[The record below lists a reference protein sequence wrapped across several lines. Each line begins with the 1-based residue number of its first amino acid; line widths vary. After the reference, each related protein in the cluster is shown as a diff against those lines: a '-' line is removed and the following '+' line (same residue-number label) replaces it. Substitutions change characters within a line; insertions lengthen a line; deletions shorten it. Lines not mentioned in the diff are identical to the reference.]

1 MVPWSYQLAPQKLEQ
16 DSPRLPYS
24 FTAIFPL
31 CLLFV
36 IFLLFH
42 QPLTQTTP
50 YYTVSQDDFFPHSLF
65 TSPPNRKQNSLIELS
80 QTSSHSESHW
90 YVTPAW
96 PPGTTFNGLP
106 LSTCQRDFPSDG
118 PYQYINYPH
127 IFNLNFLPG
136 NS

>member
-42 QPLTQTTP
+42 QPLTQTIP
-50 YYTVSQDDFFPHSLF
+50 YYTVSQDDFFPHSPF

-80 QTSSHSESHW
+80 QTIAPTLNLTDMSPRHDPREQHLM
-90 YVTPAW
+90 A
-96 PPGTTFNGLP
+96 F
-106 LSTCQRDFPSDG
+106 LSAHAREIFLLMV
-118 PYQYINYPH
+118 H
-127 IFNLNFLPG
+127 I
-136 NS
+136 SI